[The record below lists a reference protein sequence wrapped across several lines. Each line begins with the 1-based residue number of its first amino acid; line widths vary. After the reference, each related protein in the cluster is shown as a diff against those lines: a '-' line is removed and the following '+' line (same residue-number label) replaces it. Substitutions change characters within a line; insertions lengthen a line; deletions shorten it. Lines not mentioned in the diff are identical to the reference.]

1 MTNRYSVLFALFVP
15 SAFPSWAW
23 VPPSG
28 IRVGGRRDRLSSPTL
43 IISSSSSQQLTEPD
57 ESSSF
62 GRREFWDEAYRT
74 GDLNEAK
81 DEGTFSWYCDSWED
95 LEPFFAELVSD
106 RGANILIPGVGND
119 AAIRGMFDAGY
130 KRLSAFDYA
139 PEGVE
144 CARKMFG
151 DDRLKKIDLRVAD
164 ARDLVEYSDNS
175 FDAVLEKGTLDS
187 VYLSGGKDKE
197 KALGCTYPWLFRKW
211 REFSNQEESSSA
223 LRLLVLMLSVPPL
236 KLTRAQLGGNCE
248 MENYTLRRM
257 DMLVRILTLQCSP
270 GREYKG
276 RISVAFGSQSNRK
289 RL

>member
-1 MTNRYSVLFALFVP
+1 MTRRCLPSIRSIQNSAKMPRRYSVLLLLFAP
-15 SAFPSWAW
+15 SAFPSWW

-28 IRVGGRRDRLSSPTL
+28 VHVVGRRDHLSTPTL
-43 IISSSSSQQLTEPD
+43 IFSSSSQQLAEPD

-62 GRREFWDEAYRT
+62 GRKEFWDEAYRT
-74 GDLNEAK
+74 GDLNEVK

-95 LEPFFAELVSD
+95 LEPFFAELVPD
-106 RGANILIPGVGND
+106 RGATILIPGVGND

-130 KRLSAFDYA
+130 ENLSTFDYA

-197 KALGCTYPWLFRKW
+197 KARLHLSMAVSEMARVLKSGGVVFSITAACADAVSAAFEVDEGTTW
-211 REFSNQEESSSA
+211 RQ
-223 LRLLVLMLSVPPL
+223 LRDGELHITVDGYVSTNIDATMF
-236 KLTRAQLGGNCE
+236 AWQ
-248 MENYTLRRM
+248 
-257 DMLVRILTLQCSP
+257 RI
-270 GREYKG
+270 
-276 RISVAFGSQSNRK
+276 
-289 RL
+289 